1 MPQLDKLT
9 YFTQFFWSC
18 LFFLT
23 FYIPICNDGDGV
35 LGISRILK
43 LRNQL
48 VSHRGNKI
56 RSKDPNSLED
66 ILRKGLSTGV
76 SYMYSSL
83 FEVSQWCNEAVDLL
97 GKRGQQKTTFLS
109 CFGEISL
116 SRDPSPW
123 PISGSLGALATTVG
137 GVMYMHSFQGGA
149 RLISLGLIFL
159 LYTMFVWWRDVLRE
173 STLEGHHTKVVQLGL
188 RYGFILFIVSEVMFL
203 FAFFRASSHS
213 SLAPT
218 VEIGGIWPPKG
229 IGVLDP
235 REIPFLNTLILLSSG
250 AAVTWAHHAILAG
263 KEKRAV
269 YALVATV
276 SLADVF
282 TGFQG
287 MEYYQAP
294 FTISDSI
301 YGSTF
306 FLATGFHGFHVII
319 GTLFLII
326 CGIRQYL
333 GHLTKEHHVGFE
345 AAAWYWHFVDVVRLF
360 LFVSIYWWGGKTAL
374 LCGPGSEGNELVSPL
389 LFLICVRSALR
400 ARLALCL
407 FSPLILHWTVRMDFA
422 VLSQLKWKRL
432 SHIEMS
438 IRFLPPMRW
447 GISNPLSISSLA
459 LNLSESR
466 PGSRRSNNRRGAP
479 QYTIARSNWE
489 SYSIRPK
496 ANFNSPNQGSSRVVI
511 VDSYKGVDV

>member
-1 MPQLDKLT
+1 MKGLSFCPEGIIVSQSIMPQLDKFT

-18 LFFLT
+18 LFLFT

-48 VSHRGNKI
+48 VSNRGNKI
-56 RSKDPNSLED
+56 RSNDPNSFED
-66 ILRKGLSTGV
+66 IFRKGFSTGV

-83 FEVSQWCNEAVDLL
+83 FEVSQWCNAVDLL
-97 GKRGQQKTTFLS
+97 GKRRKITFLS
-109 CFGEISL
+109 CFGEISG
-116 SRDPSPW
+116 SRGMERNILYLISKSSYGASSSNPGWVITCRNDIMLIHVPHGQGRIKKWGGGEGGGLHTTEAKWFMIESQRHSYHLVDPSPW

-149 RLISLGLIFL
+149 TLLSLGLIFI

-173 STLEGHHTKVVQLGL
+173 STLEGHHTKVVQLGP
-188 RYGFILFIVSEVMFL
+188 RYGSIPFIVSEVMFL

-229 IGVLDP
+229 IWVLDP
-235 REIPFLNTLILLSSG
+235 REIPFLNTPILLSSG

-276 SLADVF
+276 SLALVF

-287 MEYYQAP
+287 MEYVQAP

-360 LFVSIYWWGGKTAL
+360 PFVSIYWWGG
-374 LCGPGSEGNELVSPL
+374 
-389 LFLICVRSALR
+389 I
-400 ARLALCL
+400 
-407 FSPLILHWTVRMDFA
+407 
-422 VLSQLKWKRL
+422 
-432 SHIEMS
+432 
-438 IRFLPPMRW
+438 
-447 GISNPLSISSLA
+447 
-459 LNLSESR
+459 
-466 PGSRRSNNRRGAP
+466 
-479 QYTIARSNWE
+479 
-489 SYSIRPK
+489 
-496 ANFNSPNQGSSRVVI
+496 
-511 VDSYKGVDV
+511 